1 MNTRTCSPLSILSH
15 FVALN
20 YGPNGGNDLRS
31 LPARTNRLTQF
42 GPAPKVQAQHSKN
55 TTTPQIVKQ
64 QMKNTANNQPT
75 KWHNSLPLLN
85 WGAKHAQ
92 RSATIALSKAQWLG
106 IDRDVAIQ
114 AVCELCLGEFFRAN
128 PQISLQTWHSV
139 SEQIACLD
147 ERAMLAA

>member
-1 MNTRTCSPLSILSH
+1 M
-15 FVALN
+15 
-20 YGPNGGNDLRS
+20 
-31 LPARTNRLTQF
+31 PAEQDW
-42 GPAPKVQAQHSKN
+42 
-55 TTTPQIVKQ
+55 TT
-64 QMKNTANNQPT
+64 
-75 KWHNSLPLLN
+75 
-85 WGAKHAQ
+85 KHAQ